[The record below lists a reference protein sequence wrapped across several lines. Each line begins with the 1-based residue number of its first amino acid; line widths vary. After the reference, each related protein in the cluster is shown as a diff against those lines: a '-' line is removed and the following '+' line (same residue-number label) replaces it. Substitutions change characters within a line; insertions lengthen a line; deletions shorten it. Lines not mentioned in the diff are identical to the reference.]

1 MTDRGLSPTGRGW
14 LHPILTSAVPLH
26 GSAHNT
32 ELSKLEQEL
41 LAARRIEIDR
51 GLGVLA
57 HTFHFHHHA
66 TTEALM
72 LNDASRVQA

>member
-1 MTDRGLSPTGRGW
+1 MGGYPRREGDGYILFSP
-14 LHPILTSAVPLH
+14 PQPQH
-26 GSAHNT
+26 GSAHNA
-32 ELSKLEQEL
+32 ELGEFEQEL

-72 LNDASRVQA
+72 LNDASWVQA

>member
-1 MTDRGLSPTGRGW
+1 MGGYPRREGDGYILFSPP
-14 LHPILTSAVPLH
+14 LPLH
-26 GSAHNT
+26 GSAHNA
-32 ELSKLEQEL
+32 ELGKLKQEL

-66 TTEALM
+66 TTEALV